1 MFIFVED
8 VNNNFLRVYC
18 MGNEEYFQKLY
29 LDVLGSFLKDSNHN
43 SSMRSNNNSQ
53 WFTAAF
59 NKGISSKVISRFLQD
74 LSHIP
79 LKLYCILNRKW
90 VRNSSLKVLKI
101 RSIFLRRY
109 TTSPMRNIS
118 KSRLY
123 ISCGFDW
130 YFSEDSS
137 GLLPQRF
144 EQYCLNNLQHYSI
157 RNVVKRHL

>member
-8 VNNNFLRVYC
+8 VNNNFLRVYS

-43 SSMRSNNNSQ
+43 SSMSSNNNTQ

-59 NKGISSKVISRFLQD
+59 NKGNVSKVISRFLKN
-74 LSHIP
+74 LSHSP
-79 LKLYCILNRKW
+79 LKCYCIFNEENAH
-90 VRNSSLKVLKI
+90 NSSLKVLKI
-101 RSIFLRRY
+101 WSIFLRRC

-144 EQYCLNNLQHYSI
+144 EQYCLNEVQHYLI
-157 RNVVKRHL
+157 RNMFKRHL